1 MTSYILLLQTPINS
15 RLTESSLSFY
25 FYSWCIPIYLHVI
38 YLYINWWC
46 VSNIKMGKGGQVQR
60 KGWGRCGSA
69 SCLLF
74 LHPREGNLLLY
85 KPTVALST
93 APIPYLNPLFPSCF
107 SCLVHEIL
115 YCLRRHIVAG
125 NLVEDGPSNLQT
137 IVPWTSLVW
146 PIACLEAPT
155 SQRPLLASLPRRER
169 GQQWAYLPP
178 ETHLHGAN
186 SVQSHL
192 KSSEFLLTELV
203 AFLTTYNATEPGM
216 FYPLALAHIRTIE
229 ALI

>member
-1 MTSYILLLQTPINS
+1 MA
-15 RLTESSLSFY
+15 
-25 FYSWCIPIYLHVI
+25 
-38 YLYINWWC
+38 
-46 VSNIKMGKGGQVQR
+46 VSNIKMGKGGKVQR
-60 KGWGRCGSA
+60 KA
-69 SCLLF
+69 E
-74 LHPREGNLLLY
+74 EGA
-85 KPTVALST
+85 ALQAAYCFCIHARGIFSFIT
-93 APIPYLNPLFPSCF
+93 PIPYLNPLFPSFC

-146 PIACLEAPT
+146 PIACLGGPT
-155 SQRPLLASLPRRER
+155 SQRHLGPLLASLPRRER

-203 AFLTTYNATEPGM
+203 TFLTTYNATEPGM
-216 FYPLALAHIRTIE
+216 FYPLALAHISTIE